1 MVCAHTRRI
10 HYVSRPFYGATND
23 ITINYNDTYPR
34 EVMLGSVHQ
43 DRFFRTYDREGGFM
57 LWKGAYLI
65 CDGGYPKC
73 VSFVRG
79 SYST

>member
-10 HYVSRPFYGATND
+10 HHVSRPFYGATND

-43 DRFFRTYDREGGFM
+43 DRVFRTYDREGGFM

-73 VSFVRG
+73 VSLVRG